1 VKVLI
6 LAAGMGVRLMPLT
19 RNTPKS
25 LLDLGHGL
33 TLLETQLEAIREC
46 GVEEVVLVTGY
57 RSEQIEAKIAHDDG
71 FRFRIVYNPFY
82 ASSNNLVSAW
92 LAQPHVGED
101 YLLVNGDDVFDP
113 AVMRRLLEA
122 DDDLT
127 MMVSRKAAF
136 DDDDMKVVTQGER
149 VLRVGKGLDEGE
161 ANGESIGM
169 MRFRARGARAFA
181 DELERM
187 VRTPEGLQTFYLHAL
202 QNLMDAGFPVSF
214 RECAPE
220 EWAEVDFH
228 PDLRTLKEQ
237 VFPERILPLLGKR
250 GS

>member
-1 VKVLI
+1 MKVLI

-57 RSEQIEAKIAHDDG
+57 
-71 FRFRIVYNPFY
+71 RFRIVYNPFY

-136 DDDDMKVVTQGER
+136 DDDDMKVVTQGDR
-149 VLRVGKGLDEGE
+149 VLKVGKGLDEGE